1 MPRPS
6 RSRNRILDSAHRLF
20 WLHGYHAASL
30 DDILQ
35 DARASTGS
43 FYYHFH
49 SKAHIL
55 LSLLDEYIRA
65 FQPRVMAPA
74 GSQSSD
80 PVERVMFVLT
90 HYRGTLIKSNFRCG
104 CLLGKVALEIPEN
117 QLLEKVSSCF
127 QTWTA
132 AVERSLQDARPPLP
146 PTSISN
152 LFPSSSSPSWREP
165 SCSPAPLN
173 PSSLSTPPCCIS
185 APTCSTSPLRRENP
199 QKTPTK
205 TVVWDTRDLE
215 VYEFP

>member
-35 DARASTGS
+35 GARASTGS

-65 FQPRVMAPA
+65 FQPSVMAPA
-74 GSQSSD
+74 GSQSPD
-80 PVERVMFVLT
+80 PVERVMYVLT
-90 HYRGTLIKSNFRCG
+90 HYRGTLMKTNFRCG

-127 QTWTA
+127 HTWTA

-146 PTSISN
+146 PDVN
-152 LFPSSSSPSWREP
+152 LK
-165 SCSPAPLN
+165 
-173 PSSLSTPPCCIS
+173 SLSQFILAVMEGAVMLSRASKSIEPFDAAMLHLRS
-185 APTCSTSPLRRENP
+185 HMQHLAASP
-199 QKTPTK
+199 
-205 TVVWDTRDLE
+205 
-215 VYEFP
+215 